1 MKKVDNNMFISN
13 EFLVEIIN
21 RIRKCP
27 FLEKYSDI
35 LKHTPSIGV
44 KMIEGRGAR
53 LKNITFSNWDEIIID
68 DEKISFNPE
77 YGPRIIILEHGGWE
91 DLYETLDYKKKR

>member
-1 MKKVDNNMFISN
+1 MLISN
-13 EFLVEIIN
+13 DFLVEIID

-27 FLEKYSDI
+27 FLEKYEDI
-35 LKHTPSIGV
+35 LKRTPSIGV
-44 KMIEGRGAR
+44 RMIEGRGAR
-53 LKNITFSNWDEIIID
+53 LKNITFSNWDEISVD

-91 DLYETLDYKKKR
+91 DLYKTLDYKKKR

>member
-1 MKKVDNNMFISN
+1 MLISN
-13 EFLVEIIN
+13 DFLVEIIN

-35 LKHTPSIGV
+35 LECTPSINV
-44 KMIEGRGAR
+44 KMIENKGIR
-53 LKNITFSNWDEIIID
+53 LKSISFSKWDEIYID
-68 DEKISFNPE
+68 DEIISFNPE
-77 YGPRIIILEHGGWE
+77 HGPRTIILEHGGWE